1 MIWRMIP
8 VIIISVWIP
17 LTVFAQTGK
26 VTFTKTTHDF
36 GEVAEGSTPIYTF
49 EFSNTGNKPVKLL
62 AVNPS
67 CGCTTPEYSKA
78 AVAPGKK
85 GFIKVAYD
93 TNGRPGII
101 DKSIA
106 VQTDGSP
113 EWVSLYIKGMVM
125 SQRLKGADL
134 TQLGNLLFNKGT
146 LPFKNVALGST
157 ASQSVEFQNTGTRAI
172 KIVKVESAPDIEVK
186 YPKFSAQPQETFQI
200 TVYFKPDAKRKLGPF
215 KDSIRLIT
223 DDPQTP
229 AKNLTLTGVITS
241 STVKSK

>member
-1 MIWRMIP
+1 MWPAIAFIITFVFIP
-8 VIIISVWIP
+8 TSI
-17 LTVFAQTGK
+17 LAQTGS

-36 GEVAEGSTPIYTF
+36 GQVNEGTTPVYTF
-49 EFSNTGNKPVKLL
+49 EFTNSGTKPVKLL

-106 VQTDGSP
+106 IQTDGNP
-113 EWVSLYIKGMVM
+113 EWISLYIKGMVM

-134 TQLGNLLFNKGT
+134 TQIGNILFNKGT
-146 LPFKNVALGST
+146 LPFKNVALGTSV
-157 ASQSVEFQNTGTRAI
+157 SQSLEFQNTGTRAI
-172 KIVKVESAPDIEVK
+172 KIVKVESAADIDVK
-186 YPKFSAQPQETFQI
+186 YPKFSAQPQEIFQI
-200 TVYFKPDAKRKLGPF
+200 TVYFKPDSKRKPGAF
-215 KDSIRLIT
+215 KEAIRLIT

-229 AKNLTLTGVITS
+229 AKRITLTGVLTS
-241 STVKSK
+241 STAKSK